1 MTQGNSG
8 RKNWTRAK
16 GYSLEEL
23 GLTKENFA
31 DFYKKWKNNELQF
44 IDTEAVGKE
53 LQAEWERLSSDEAN
67 IHEKRFKKLLIGLG
81 DTYSDLRTIDK
92 EEFKNSWKNP
102 FDFQQQILTATALR
116 GFEGVGWLSDKT
128 LGFAGRR
135 IGKHILGLDE
145 GNQQLLGIAAQFA
158 APSVMKQIPKV
169 PKIPAVKRGVY
180 NAGVSV
186 GQQYRGGKRI
196 VNTLKKVYDQN
207 FSKTPSKRV
216 ITVKAEQL
224 IDEALNTP
232 NYKDIVRVAK
242 KNNISLSKAKAYI
255 DLKTRAIRPDQ
266 TLNPGTNAGLLKES
280 TDPNLTRGYKKGGLL
295 DPNRDDTTK
304 FSFMAENKGSEF
316 TQRVIEGMS
325 DEDLAPYTLKIRE
338 QPWEKSPENLLELT
352 TGIPQ
357 KLEQPLPYGQKYTLI
372 PDKERGRPLRQI
384 VKEDI
389 NLGSSRFKIGK
400 DPIDKVVRNFRRRI
414 IGLMQIDRIRSTD
427 VGTKV
432 GFSRTARNINKF
444 TEGTSEI
451 SNTYFDYLVGYFN
464 RFIRPGKVKNFDGAV
479 NLIAPKVKGKEI
491 IPNQIQTVKGNPA
504 LIRELRLFTIAP
516 DVYGS
521 GAFKTT
527 DQTYQAKLKTIL
539 RKISSVDDAGELKL
553 WDKRQQIFK
562 YKVDAHHVD
571 QIAEGWVLYE
581 GLPKEEI
588 PKMRKLI
595 QAYGLQPGNHS
606 ENAKLIIKQLHQ
618 RYHAKYWP
626 DALKTLE
633 TTGEGWP
640 TLNEAA
646 RQKLLRIKT
655 AAGRDDYVRR
665 YVEAT
670 MESQKLVDR
679 DVNEILTRLA
689 NQKNKAIE
697 QLTRQEIDNIIR
709 EIDIIDPSPAWDRSV
724 KAPKDIQKDLD
735 YEDFLNKLFNR
746 TDD

>member
-1 MTQGNSG
+1 MTSAYERN
-8 RKNWTRAK
+8 RKKRPKVK
-16 GYSLEEL
+16 GYSLKEL
-23 GLTKENFA
+23 GLDNF
-31 DFYKKWKNNELQF
+31 YQKWKDNELQI
-44 IDTEAVGKE
+44 IDTEKMAAGVKE
-53 LQAEWERLSSDEAN
+53 DWDRWSSPDAN
-67 IHEKRFKKLLIGLG
+67 IHERRFKKLLIKAG
-81 DTYSDLRTIDK
+81 DTYSDMRTVDSDEWKGGFKDPIDLTNQLATAGILRTI
-92 EEFKNSWKNP
+92 E
-102 FDFQQQILTATALR
+102 AA
-116 GFEGVGWLSDKT
+116 GWLSDKT
-128 LGFAGRR
+128 LGAGGRWV
-135 IGKHILGLDE
+135 GKNILGLDE
-145 GNQQLLGIAAQFA
+145 GNQQLMCIAAQLS
-158 APSVMKQIPKV
+158 APSVIKQIPKI
-169 PKIPAVKRGVY
+169 PKIPAVRRGVY
-180 NAGVSV
+180 TAGVRT
-186 GQQYRGGKRI
+186 GLQYKGAKQLTK
-196 VNTLKKVYDQN
+196 NLKKLYDEN
-207 FSKTPSKRV
+207 LSKNPSKRV
-216 ITVKAEQL
+216 VNVKAEQI
-224 IDEALNTP
+224 IDEGLNTP
-232 NYKDIVRVAK
+232 NYKDIVRIAK
-242 KNNISLSKAKAYI
+242 KNNISLSKAKAWV
-255 DLKTRAIRPDQ
+255 DLKTKAIRPDQ

-280 TDPNLTRGYKKGGLL
+280 TDPNLTRGYRKGGLF
-295 DPNRDDTTK
+295 DPDRDDTTK
-304 FSFMAENKGSEF
+304 FSFKAEDKGSEI

-325 DEDLAPYTLKIRE
+325 DEDLAPYTLKIKE

-357 KLEQPLPYGQKYTLI
+357 KLEQPLPYGRKYTLI
-372 PDKERGRPLRQI
+372 PDKDRGRPLRQI

-389 NLGSSRFKIGK
+389 NLGSSKFKIGK
-400 DPIDKVVRNFRRRI
+400 DPIDKVVRSFRRRI
-414 IGLMQIDRIRSTD
+414 IALMQIDRIRSTD

-432 GFSRTARNINKF
+432 GFNRTARNINKF

-464 RFIRPGKVKNFDGAV
+464 RFIRTGKVKNFNGAV
-479 NLIAPKVKGKEI
+479 NLIAPNVKGKEI

-539 RKISSVDDAGELKL
+539 RKVSSVDDAGELKL

-633 TTGEGWP
+633 TTGKGWP

-646 RQKLLRIKT
+646 RRNLLRIKT
-655 AAGRDDYVRR
+655 AAGREDYVKR

-697 QLTRQEIDNIIR
+697 QLTRQDIDNIIR
-709 EIDIIDPSPAWDRSV
+709 EINIIDPNPAWDRSV

-735 YEDFLNKLFNR
+735 YEDFLNNLFNR